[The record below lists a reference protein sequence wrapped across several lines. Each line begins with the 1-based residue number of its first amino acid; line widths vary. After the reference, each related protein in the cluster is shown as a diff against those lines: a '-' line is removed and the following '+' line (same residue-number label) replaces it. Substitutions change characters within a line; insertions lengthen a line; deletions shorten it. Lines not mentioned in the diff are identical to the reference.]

1 MRLTALSSL
10 TGRKEG
16 VGPCTMIGRVDNPGD
31 LRETRSKQSLN
42 TLPDRDLRK
51 AASLAPAL
59 EADMHAAF
67 GDIDQ
72 GHSSAVGRDGG
83 IHLGVEDPAYALDQ
97 IGGAVRRRRGPRA
110 PDSHSRAPGH
120 PPTPKRLALLGRR
133 ADRASA

>member
-83 IHLGVEDPAYALDQ
+83 IHLGVEDPAYALGQ
-97 IGGAVRRRRGPRA
+97 ISGTARRQNGLRPH
-110 PDSHSRAPGH
+110 DSHSGYSGH
-120 PPTPKRLALLGRR
+120 LCTQQRL
-133 ADRASA
+133 DM